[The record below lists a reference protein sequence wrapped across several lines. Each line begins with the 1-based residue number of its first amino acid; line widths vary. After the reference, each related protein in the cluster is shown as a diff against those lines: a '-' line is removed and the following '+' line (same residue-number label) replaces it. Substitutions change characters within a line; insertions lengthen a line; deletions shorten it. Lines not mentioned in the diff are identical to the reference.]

1 MNSMFV
7 ILVVQFLLWLF
18 LFSLIF
24 YLVKKNNDLKKRIE
38 SLKSNLEKRNR

>member
-1 MNSMFV
+1 MNSMFT
-7 ILVVQFLLWLF
+7 ILVVQFFLWLF

-38 SLKSNLEKRNR
+38 NLKSNLEKKNR

>member
-7 ILVVQFLLWLF
+7 ILVVQLFLWLF

-24 YLVKKNNDLKKRIE
+24 HLVKKNSDLKKRIQ
-38 SLKSNLEKRNR
+38 SLRSNLEKKTR

>member
-7 ILVVQFLLWLF
+7 ILVVQFFLWLF

>member
-7 ILVVQFLLWLF
+7 ILVVQLFLWLF

-24 YLVKKNNDLKKRIE
+24 CLVKRNKDLKKRIQ
-38 SLKSNLEKRNR
+38 SLRSDIEQKNR

>member
-7 ILVVQFLLWLF
+7 ILVVQFFLWLF

-38 SLKSNLEKRNR
+38 SLQSNLKKRNR

>member
-7 ILVVQFLLWLF
+7 ILVVQLFLWLF

-24 YLVKKNNDLKKRIE
+24 YLVKRNKDLKKRIQ
-38 SLKSNLEKRNR
+38 SLRSDIEQKNR